1 MMKDHDHERE
11 VAEHL
16 EEHKEYFREVLKVV
30 HTIMSTHY
38 GMKRANVKPIGS
50 GGSRLSI
57 PVKIMGVNSKD
68 EPVRYFGKI
77 LGSSD
82 IMTARAIQVMK
93 NIYLEIN
100 SKDPMFGFAKSSEE
114 MARHQY
120 ETMSAIYDLGVPTA
134 RPYGFHN
141 INGILWLV
149 VAEFLDARPINSME
163 EVTPEVMEKVF
174 GYLKK
179 MHNARIFH
187 GDIKPDNIMLGEKIY
202 ILDVGRYLEEAPAH
216 HKQAYDLACQIGSFL
231 GYQPPEEILKA
242 ARKHYSTLEM
252 QAAAEYIDLIQK
264 RIDFN
269 FTLERRDQLL
279 VLMKK

>member
-1 MMKDHDHERE
+1 MAMMNAHDHERE
-11 VAEHL
+11 VAEHF
-16 EEHKEYFREVLKVV
+16 EEHKDYFREVLKVV

-38 GMKRANVKPIGS
+38 GMKRTNVKPIGS

-134 RPYGFHN
+134 RPYGYHN

-163 EVTPEVMEKVF
+163 EVTPEVME
-174 GYLKK
+174 
-179 MHNARIFH
+179 
-187 GDIKPDNIMLGEKIY
+187 PDNIMLGDKIY

-242 ARKHYSTLEM
+242 ARKHYSTMEM

>member
-1 MMKDHDHERE
+1 MNAHDEDEHFEAHKD
-11 VAEHL
+11 
-16 EEHKEYFREVLKVV
+16 YFRDVLK
-30 HTIMSTHY
+30 TIHRIMAAHY
-38 GMKRANVKPIGS
+38 GMKRVSIKPIGS

-57 PVKIMGVNSKD
+57 PIKIVGVNEKGEKS
-68 EPVRYFGKI
+68 RYFGKI

-82 IMTARAIQVMK
+82 LMTARAIQVVK

-120 ETMSAIYDLGVPTA
+120 ETMSAIYDCGVPTA
-134 RPYGFHN
+134 KPFGYHN
-141 INGILWLV
+141 INGILWLL
-149 VAEFLDARPINSME
+149 VAEFLDAKPINSVE
-163 EVTPEVMEKVF
+163 EVTPEIMDKVF

-179 MHNARIFH
+179 MHDNRIFH
-187 GDIKPDNIMLGEKIY
+187 GDIKPDNIMLGDQVY
-202 ILDVGRYLEEAPAH
+202 ILDVGRYLEDAPAH
-216 HKQAYDLACQIGSFL
+216 HKQAYDLACQVGSFL
-231 GYQPPEEILKA
+231 GYQPPEEILKT
-242 ARKHYSTLEM
+242 ARKHYSAAEM

-279 VLMKK
+279 AMMKK